1 MILLTLQAPCV
12 ALNGVLCWTSIC
24 QRSLRPVLPRREAAK
39 NRNATGPEFERER
52 DLSKKVR
59 PVKGGL
65 HFQAVEKRKKNKA
78 PMPLPGTLA
87 KLRVLEFFF

>member
-1 MILLTLQAPCV
+1 MKPPKIETPQAQN
-12 ALNGVLCWTSIC
+12 L
-24 QRSLRPVLPRREAAK
+24 
-39 NRNATGPEFERER
+39 RER

-87 KLRVLEFFF
+87 KLRVLEVFF